1 MKIINI
7 LPNNLIKPGMLRQDY
22 ELYLAHQILANP
34 KQFEFLANDIKGE
47 HYKILDNS
55 AYELGK
61 GVDLDK
67 LLTAAEIID
76 ADEIVLPDIYK
87 SSNSFEYSLKYL
99 IKIPSNFN
107 RKIAMVAQGSDIID
121 LTNSINKIKQLKRV
135 DTIMLPKWSWAWRMD
150 LMRLLI
156 FCPDKDKEIH
166 WLGMG
171 DCITE
176 TVGPYTNWIRTID
189 TGYFTAL
196 SSTDEKQ
203 NIFNKRKD
211 SVYIDLDEMNIDN
224 NKFLKLLQQQDLFL
238 KEIN

>member
-1 MKIINI
+1 M
-7 LPNNLIKPGMLRQDY
+7 IKPDMIRQDY

-61 GVDLDK
+61 GIELNN
-67 LLTAAEIID
+67 LLKAADIID

-87 SSNSFEYSLKYL
+87 SNDSFEYSLKYL
-99 IKIPSNFN
+99 TEIPGNFN
-107 RKIAMVAQGSDIID
+107 RKIAMVAQGSSVID
-121 LTNSINKIKQLKRV
+121 LTDSINKIKQLKRV
-135 DTIMLPKWSWAWRMD
+135 DTIMLPKWSWAWRTD

-156 FCPDKDKEIH
+156 FGSDKKIH

-176 TVGPYTNWIRTID
+176 TMGPYTDWIRSID

-196 SSTDEKQ
+196 ASTDYEQ
-203 NIFNKRKD
+203 SIFNKR
-211 SVYIDLDEMNIDN
+211 IDDIKINLDDMPVKESN
-224 NKFLKLLQQQDLFL
+224 LLNLMSQQKLFL
-238 KEIN
+238 EEINV

>member
-7 LPNNLIKPGMLRQDY
+7 LPNSMIKPGMIRQDY

-61 GVDLDK
+61 GLELDK
-67 LLTAAEIID
+67 LLKAADIID

-87 SSNSFEYSLKYL
+87 SNDSFECSLKYL
-99 IKIPSNFN
+99 IEIPVNFK
-107 RKIAMVAQGSDIID
+107 RKIAMVAQGSGVID
-121 LTNSINKIKQLKRV
+121 LTNSIDKIKQLKRV

-150 LMRLLI
+150 LMRLLLNTN
-156 FCPDKDKEIH
+156 KTIH

-176 TVGPYTNWIRTID
+176 TVGEYTELIRSVD

-196 SSTDEKQ
+196 ATTDHEQ
-203 NIFNKRKD
+203 SIFNKRIEDIK
-211 SVYIDLDEMNIDN
+211 INLDYMPVCE
-224 NKFLKLLQQQDLFL
+224 NKLINLMSQQKLFL
-238 KEIN
+238 EEINV